1 MSETLEGSIK
11 TLLKE
16 TFEGPG
22 NDGSYYTESRP
33 NTGIFG
39 TLDGLTAED
48 ASRSINGSTIAAH
61 SDHIRYYLW
70 VIRTM
75 ISGADFEKDWDAS
88 WTIATVD
95 EVKWG
100 EIREGLHNEYESLFE
115 EIDTIDLGKWLT
127 NVNATI
133 AHSAYHL
140 GALRQMLKNLEISKI
155 D

>member
-1 MSETLEGSIK
+1 MGETLASSIK

-33 NTGIFG
+33 NTGVFG
-39 TLDGLTAED
+39 TLDGLTAKD
-48 ASRSINGSTIAAH
+48 ASLSINGSTIAAH

-75 ISGADFEKDWDAS
+75 ISGADFEKDWGES
-88 WTIATVD
+88 WTIAAVD
-95 EVKWG
+95 EVKWA
-100 EIREGLHNEYESLFE
+100 EIRDGLHKEYVTLLA
-115 EIDTIDLGKWLT
+115 EIDSIDLEEWLT

-140 GALRQMLKNLEISKI
+140 GALRQMIKSLENEK
-155 D
+155 